1 MKKLF
6 IISNESIFNYEGQFF
21 CDNIDMKST
30 PEGLKDNFEINI
42 IARKSKKIRSHKI
55 NFKSVK
61 TFGNIVS
68 FLICIFRSAKID
80 NSKYLAISF
89 TPFTVLACIVL
100 KIFGKKPHVY
110 LRSDGYGEYK
120 SIIGFFG
127 LPIYHIMFLV
137 GSKISHLIS
146 CRDHILRGRKGNV
159 VEPSRLT
166 NKWFSNH
173 KSVNFEKI
181 RILYVGRIRVEK
193 GIFSLLKIL
202 EKLDKDLSL
211 SIVGAE
217 KISNKTIIQK
227 NVNVYKIETNE
238 DNLIKFYDDHN
249 IFVLPSYT
257 EGHPMVLLEAL
268 ARRRPVI
275 IFKEIQHVIGN
286 KKGIFVS
293 ERNYQSFS
301 ETLNHIK
308 NNYKKIQEE
317 MEKNKLP
324 TSKEFLDKFAK
335 SILDSN

>member
-6 IISNESIFNYEGQFF
+6 IITNESIFNYEGQFF
-21 CDNIDMKST
+21 CDNIDVKST
-30 PEGLKDNFEINI
+30 PEGLKNIFDINI
-42 IARKSKKIRSHKI
+42 IARKSKKVRSHKI
-55 NFKSVK
+55 NLKNVK
-61 TFGNIVS
+61 TYGNIVS
-68 FLICIFRSAKID
+68 FLLCIFRTAKND
-80 NSKYLAISF
+80 NCKYLVISI
-89 TPFTVLACIVL
+89 TPFTTLACIVL
-100 KIFGKKPHVY
+100 KFLRKKPHVY

-127 LPIYHIMFLV
+127 PPIYHSMFFIV
-137 GSKISHLIS
+137 SKISNLVS
-146 CRDHILRGRKGNV
+146 CREHILRGRKGNV
-159 VEPSRLT
+159 VEPSQIT
-166 NKWFSNH
+166 NKWVSDH
-173 KSVNFEKI
+173 KSIELEKI

-202 EKLDKDLSL
+202 KKLDKNISL

-227 NVNVYKIETNE
+227 NVNVYEIETNE

-275 IFKEIQHVIGN
+275 IFNEIQHVIGN

-293 ERNYQSFS
+293 ERNHKSFFD
-301 ETLNHIK
+301 TLNHII
-308 NNYKKIQEE
+308 NNYKKIQKE

-324 TSKEFLDKFAK
+324 TNKEYLDKFAK
-335 SILDSN
+335 LI